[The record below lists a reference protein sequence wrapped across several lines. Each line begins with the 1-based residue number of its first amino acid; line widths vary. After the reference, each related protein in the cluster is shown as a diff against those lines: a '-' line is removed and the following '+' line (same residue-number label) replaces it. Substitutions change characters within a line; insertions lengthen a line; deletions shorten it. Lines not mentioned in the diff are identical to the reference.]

1 MKHNTKIILGSIA
14 GLALLTSNVLAAGNG
29 TASANEIIA
38 GLGAFG
44 TFASVILTYVKWG
57 SIFVAIIAFLV
68 LYATG
73 QLSKVA
79 HKAENVLN
87 AREGMKAFLVDSVL
101 LIFGFILLFSVV
113 IPLINSFI

>member
-1 MKHNTKIILGSIA
+1 MKLNTKRAILCA
-14 GLALLTSNVLAAGNG
+14 GGLILSAGNALAAGNG
-29 TASANEIIA
+29 TASANEIIT

-57 SIFVAIIAFLV
+57 SIFVAIIAFLI

-79 HKAENVLN
+79 QKAQRALD
-87 AREGMKAFLVDSVL
+87 AREGMKNFLIDSVL
-101 LIFGFILLFSVV
+101 LIFGFIMLFSVV